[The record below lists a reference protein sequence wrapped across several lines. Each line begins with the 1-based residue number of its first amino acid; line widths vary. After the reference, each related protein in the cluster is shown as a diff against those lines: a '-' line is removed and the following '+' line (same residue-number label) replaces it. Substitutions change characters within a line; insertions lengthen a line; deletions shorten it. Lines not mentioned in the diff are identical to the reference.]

1 MEQEQEPK
9 KKTGGRKS
17 TVVEY
22 DERISEALELI
33 LYKRLS
39 SGEFRT
45 TFSKMYDVSERTA
58 DATWRRCK
66 DILKQRF
73 ADEQNE
79 LIEQQLM
86 RYFDLLERA
95 RFDNNKRV
103 ERETLQDISKL
114 YGLEQVKKIDLTTNG
129 DPISVNIILNND

>member
-1 MEQEQEPK
+1 MAEEEK

-45 TFSKMYDVSERTA
+45 TFSKMYNVSERTA
-58 DATWRRCK
+58 DATWKRCK

-73 ADEQNE
+73 TEEQNE
-79 LIEQQLM
+79 LIEQQLA

-103 ERETLQDISKL
+103 EREVLNDISKL
-114 YGLEQVKKIDLTTNG
+114 YGIEQAKKIDITSSG
-129 DPISVNIILNND
+129 EPISINIILDK

>member
-1 MEQEQEPK
+1 MEEKP

-17 TVVEY
+17 TVVDYE
-22 DERISEALELI
+22 DKVTEAMELI

-45 TFSKMYDVSERTA
+45 TFSKTYNVSERSA
-58 DATWRRCK
+58 DTMWKRCK
-66 DILKQRF
+66 EILKQRF
-73 ADEQNE
+73 VDEQNE

-95 RFDNNKRV
+95 RQDNNKRV
-103 ERETLQDISKL
+103 EREVLQDISKL
-114 YGLEQVKKIDLTTNG
+114 YNLEQPKKLDITSDG
-129 DPISVNIILNND
+129 SPISINIVLDK

>member
-1 MEQEQEPK
+1 MEQEEKP

-17 TVVEY
+17 TVVDYE
-22 DERISEALELI
+22 DKITEAMELI

-45 TFSKMYDVSERTA
+45 TFSKTYNVSERSA
-58 DATWRRCK
+58 DAMWKKCK

-73 ADEQNE
+73 VDEQNE
-79 LIEQQLM
+79 LIEQQLA

-95 RFDNNKRV
+95 RESGNRRV
-103 ERETLQDISKL
+103 EREVLQDLSKL
-114 YGLEQVKKIDLTTNG
+114 YGLEQPKKLDITSDG
-129 DPISVNIILNND
+129 SPISINIVLDK

>member
-1 MEQEQEPK
+1 MEEQK

-17 TVVEY
+17 TVVEH
-22 DERISEALELI
+22 DERITEALELI

-39 SGEFRT
+39 SGEFRV
-45 TFSKMYDVSERTA
+45 TFSKMYNVSERTA

-73 ADEQNE
+73 VDEQNE

-95 RFDNNKRV
+95 RQDNNKRV
-103 ERETLQDISKL
+103 EREVLNDISKL
-114 YGLEQVKKIDLTTNG
+114 YGIEQAKKVDITSNG
-129 DPISVNIILNND
+129 EPISININLSE

>member
-1 MEQEQEPK
+1 MEQEEK

-17 TVVEY
+17 TVAEY

-45 TFSKMYDVSERTA
+45 TFSKMYNVSERTA

-73 ADEQNE
+73 TDEQNE
-79 LIEQQLM
+79 LIEQQLG

-95 RFDNNKRV
+95 RHDGNKRV
-103 ERETLQDISKL
+103 ERETLNDISKL
-114 YGLEQVKKIDLTTNG
+114 YGIEQAKKIDITSSG
-129 DPISVNIILNND
+129 EAIAINIILDK